1 MAGAGAV
8 TRKRNRDD
16 FIGFALNS
24 PAIILLLVMATFPII
39 WSFWLSLHSLN
50 LRRPHRTRF
59 VGVDNYIEQLTSA
72 DFWST
77 MYVTLQFAV
86 GTIVFSAVIGLLL
99 ALLLNEEFPGRGLVR
114 AITLIPWAMPPVVVG
129 LVWAWIYDGRFGLL
143 NAIFKGLGIIDTSR
157 AWALD
162 VDFAMASLVAAQVW
176 HQVPFVTIVFLA
188 ALQTIPDEFY
198 EAARVDGA
206 GRFSRFF
213 RITLPWLSQSML
225 IVLITQTMEALRV
238 FDLIFILTGGGPG
251 NSTTV
256 VGWLAYTT
264 SFNFTDFGRGN
275 TFAFLIAFITLIVA
289 IVYIRLLWK
298 RGEFA
303 R

>member
-238 FDLIFILTGGGPG
+238 FDLTGGGPG

>member
-1 MAGAGAV
+1 MVG
-8 TRKRNRDD
+8 KRNKDN

-24 PAIILLLVMATFPII
+24 PAIVLLLVMATFPIM

-59 VGVDNYIEQLTSA
+59 VGADNYIEQLTSA
-72 DFWST
+72 EFWET
-77 MYVTLQFAV
+77 LQITLQFAV
-86 GTIVFSAVIGLLL
+86 GTIVFSSLIGLLL

-114 AITLIPWAMPPVVVG
+114 AVTLVPWAVPPVVVG

-143 NAIFKGLGIIDTSR
+143 NAVFKSLGIIEVSR

-162 VDFAMASLVAAQVW
+162 ADFAMAALVAAQVW
-176 HQVPFVTIVFLA
+176 HQVPFVMIVFLA

-206 GRFSRFF
+206 GRFNRFF

-275 TFAFLIAFITLIVA
+275 TFAFIIALITLMVA
-289 IVYIRLLWK
+289 IAYIRLLWK

>member
-1 MAGAGAV
+1 MAKR
-8 TRKRNRDD
+8 RKNDSLV
-16 FIGFALNS
+16 GFALNS
-24 PAIILLLVMATFPII
+24 PAIILLLVMASFPIM

-59 VGVDNYIEQLTSA
+59 IGLNNYIEQLTSA
-72 DFWST
+72 EFWET
-77 MYVTLQFAV
+77 LQITLQFAV
-86 GTIVFSAVIGLLL
+86 GTIVFSSLIGLLL
-99 ALLLNEEFPGRGLVR
+99 ALLLNEDFPGRGLVR
-114 AITLIPWAMPPVVVG
+114 AVTLVPWAMPPVVVG

-143 NAIFKGLGIIDTSR
+143 NAIFKGFGIIEQSR

-162 VDFAMASLVAAQVW
+162 ADFAMASLVAAQVW

-188 ALQTIPDEFY
+188 ALQTIPNEFY

-206 GRFSRFF
+206 GRLSRFF
-213 RITLPWLSQSML
+213 KITLPWLSQSML

-275 TFAFLIAFITLIVA
+275 TFAFIIAFFTLFIA
-289 IVYIRLLWK
+289 IAYIRLLWK
-298 RGEFA
+298 WGEFA

>member
-1 MAGAGAV
+1 M
-8 TRKRNRDD
+8 
-16 FIGFALNS
+16 
-24 PAIILLLVMATFPII
+24 
-39 WSFWLSLHSLN
+39 
-50 LRRPHRTRF
+50 
-59 VGVDNYIEQLTSA
+59 DNYIEQLTSA
-72 DFWST
+72 EFWST
-77 MYVTLQFAV
+77 MHVTLQFAV
-86 GTIVFSAVIGLLL
+86 GTIVFSSVIGLLL

-114 AITLIPWAMPPVVVG
+114 AITLVPWAMPPVVVG

-143 NAIFKGLGIIDTSR
+143 NAIFKGLGIIETSR

-162 VDFAMASLVAAQVW
+162 VDFTMASLVAAQDW

-206 GRFSRFF
+206 GPLSRFF

-264 SFNFTDFGRGN
+264 SFNFTDFGRSN
-275 TFAFLIAFITLIVA
+275 TFAFIIAFITLIVA
-289 IVYIRLLWK
+289 IAYIRLLWR